1 MLYPS
6 KFISS
11 KKLKILQ
18 EAIAFL
24 DTYKTPVREQHLITT
39 EPVDGT
45 STIDVNKTKLLNR
58 LGELNTERE
67 KVIESLLENEEFKE
81 ESTVKSLTFTI
92 VLSQTDIFEH
102 SSTDVY
108 LNKKTG
114 KLNYGFVKDEYDY
127 NQQIELKIGE
137 RVVFSTKDVEL
148 KPDEFLLKEVIKQYN
163 SQQLIH

>member
-1 MLYPS
+1 MANYPT
-6 KFISS
+6 KNE
-11 KKLKILQ
+11 LKDAL
-18 EAIAFL
+18 L
-24 DTYKTPVREQHLITT
+24 D
-39 EPVDGT
+39 
-45 STIDVNKTKLLNR
+45 
-58 LGELNTERE
+58 
-67 KVIESLLENEEFKE
+67 EEFKE